1 MFEELSLLVYRL
13 IALCSSEP
21 QRSSQGSWPVFCAK
35 LDEGCHRQGVKRS
48 RLWRHCKPVQI
59 ALWRSKHMPS
69 DFINQSFQ
77 RSVLYFTISTISQTE
92 RRILDPSKLRLPV
105 EKEEQY
111 LKQGRLGDVRAHART
126 IWMSCCV
133 ASSCVGCLELLLYLL
148 WVGLSCFNSV
158 GLSLMR
164 LASFGSI
171 ILQSWS

>member
-1 MFEELSLLVYRL
+1 MLEECSLLVSWL
-13 IALCSSEP
+13 IASCSSEP

-48 RLWRHCKPVQI
+48 RLWRHCKPVKI

-111 LKQGRLGDVRAHART
+111 LKQGRLGDVASGHAWGR
-126 IWMSCCV
+126 SDKLNELLCCV
-133 ASSCVGCLELLLYLL
+133 ELRGLP
-148 WVGLSCFNSV
+148 WVAFICFELGWV
-158 GLSLMR
+158 ALIQLG
-164 LASFGSI
+164 
-171 ILQSWS
+171 WV

>member
-111 LKQGRLGDVRAHART
+111 LKQGRLGDN
-126 IWMSCCV
+126 
-133 ASSCVGCLELLLYLL
+133 LNELLCCIELRGLPWVAFIFALSWVELL
-148 WVGLSCFNSV
+148 
-158 GLSLMR
+158 
-164 LASFGSI
+164 
-171 ILQSWS
+171 